1 MSDNSDDNEQSNQE
15 RPGEQQEDTIT
26 IPITE
31 DPLLKLL
38 REARRYIWDLP
49 ERLED
54 LDMYQRALLTS
65 DNGALILDPPA
76 PTYEPN
82 TSQASRQ
89 QRIVESQ
96 HRNGTYVD
104 ASMPPLYTTSGVEV
118 SLSRPNAGRPT
129 DSLFRL
135 AAYCM

>member
-1 MSDNSDDNEQSNQE
+1 MSDNSDDNEQPNQE

-54 LDMYQRALLTS
+54 LDMYQRALLTC
-65 DNGALILDPPA
+65 DNGALILDPPE

-82 TSQASRQ
+82 TS
-89 QRIVESQ
+89 
-96 HRNGTYVD
+96 
-104 ASMPPLYTTSGVEV
+104 
-118 SLSRPNAGRPT
+118 
-129 DSLFRL
+129 
-135 AAYCM
+135 

>member
-1 MSDNSDDNEQSNQE
+1 MSDNSDDNEQPNQE

-118 SLSRPNAGRPT
+118 SLTRPNAEGLI
-129 DSLFRL
+129 DSHFRL
-135 AAYCM
+135 AAFCL